1 MLGTTECSKCC
12 AVQVVRYHFGVG
24 AARYTKDL
32 AEGVTQVPVF
42 APGAALEAS
51 TTDGKVV
58 FKGDI
63 NHAAV
68 VTADVPLCNS
78 VLHVVDTVLVPASQE
93 KLLHS
98 GAQQP
103 VPAQTAEL

>member
-1 MLGTTECSKCC
+1 M
-12 AVQVVRYHFGVG
+12 QVVRYHFGVG
-24 AARYTKDL
+24 AARYTKSL
-32 AEGVTQVPVF
+32 TQGVTQVLVF

-51 TTDGKVV
+51 TIEGKVV
-58 FKGDI
+58 FKGDM

-78 VLHVVDTVLVPASQE
+78 VLHAVDTVLVPASQE

-98 GAQQP
+98 GAQRP
-103 VPAQTAEL
+103 ASAQTAEL

>member
-1 MLGTTECSKCC
+1 MR
-12 AVQVVRYHFGVG
+12 VQVVRYHFGVG
-24 AARYTKDL
+24 AARYAKSL
-32 AEGVTQVPVF
+32 AEGTTQVPVF

-51 TTDGKVV
+51 NVDGKVV

-63 NHAAV
+63 NQAAV

-78 VLHVVDTVLVPASQE
+78 VMHVVDTVLVPASQE

-98 GAQQP
+98 EAQQP
-103 VPAQTAEL
+103 AAAQTAEL